1 MEVKKVIENL
11 TGTYQLI
18 VYLMYGCG
26 LRVAEMNKDRVASPL
41 DM

>member
-18 VYLMYGCG
+18 VYLIYDCG
-26 LRVAEMNKDRVASPL
+26 LCVVEMNKGRVASPL